1 MDVPNKMEVAGMVAV
16 TTTRLLYAMASIAKA
31 TQAMGVWA
39 TEGGRGPKALS
50 EVALVLQRRCVRPAH
65 GRGRSDR
72 AAHVQPQG
80 ARVSSTPHTAED
92 RRARAAARAIV
103 VLEYIKQHADAA
115 IASLLVVVNEKG
127 HALPAVDEAV
137 RQIEEAQAKTID
149 AIANLRSSR

>member
-1 MDVPNKMEVAGMVAV
+1 
-16 TTTRLLYAMASIAKA
+16 
-31 TQAMGVWA
+31 
-39 TEGGRGPKALS
+39 
-50 EVALVLQRRCVRPAH
+50 
-65 GRGRSDR
+65 
-72 AAHVQPQG
+72 
-80 ARVSSTPHTAED
+80 VSSTPHTAED